1 MSLGRAPG
9 GLLLAALA
17 LRRGLADRA
26 WVGVEDDPSQ
36 VAAPGFR
43 VFASTFNAGNKAFK
57 ERGRTRK
64 RFDDLLSKITEG
76 HGDSDLVI
84 LGFQEFLDKDYGFAQ
99 LAKKAL
105 WKDLS
110 ENRQGAVNDELLG
123 LAAAPVEV
131 IGSRDD
137 VEEHLEGADGRIAG
151 AVAGFDASEV
161 ASALRPVRDW
171 TDRTQRKVAE
181 VLQRFPNLRW
191 TDAGIRKSAAFTDG
205 LRHVERAQKKI
216 EAKIDIMRRL
226 LTADG
231 RGVAASRGSPRLWGK
246 VDDTLAELQ
255 KDLSGDRE
263 KGGWSPSVGD
273 EARGLL
279 RRPALRVRPDDVDT
293 PFHPVVFS
301 SGYRCTA
308 GSHYNTV
315 MYAFVNP
322 WSNWSVAAEP
332 WFSDT
337 CIADSSRGSVGCSID
352 NNNGMECGK
361 VVNLFRFRVSRGDVS
376 FLYCA
381 LNTHMSFAGEAASR
395 MRYLEAAAAEA
406 KKAQCDSLVFVG
418 DFNSRLHCEEGEDT
432 SPVEEPVPAYAD
444 EGNSPSSL
452 DHVLDLFNPGDGA
465 YKLGGSPHED
475 VDELAHMLAHD
486 EVRCLER
493 TTEEPDNWLFNGKRV
508 WERQAVQSRV
518 RQSGLFE
525 APVGFAPTY
534 KVGPRSKAEK
544 SEFYRCGAGE
554 GLCYHNPSG
563 KGKHNPAW
571 TDRMLL
577 QADSSKAEVEVLEY
591 SRRVVSEEFGSDHV
605 PVVGRLHVRPAAKL
619 ERLDH
624 WLGDA

>member
-1 MSLGRAPG
+1 MTCSRRW
-9 GLLLAALA
+9 GL
-17 LRRGLADRA
+17 R
-26 WVGVEDDPSQ
+26 
-36 VAAPGFR
+36 
-43 VFASTFNAGNKAFK
+43 
-57 ERGRTRK
+57 
-64 RFDDLLSKITEG
+64 ITEG

-255 KDLSGDRE
+255 KDLDLSGDRE

-337 CIADSSRGSVGCSID
+337 CIADSSRGNERRVQHRQQQRHGVRQGRQSVQIQGLARRRKLPLLRPQHSHELCGRGCQQDALS
-352 NNNGMECGK
+352 GGCRGRGK
-361 VVNLFRFRVSRGDVS
+361 ESPVRFPRVRRR
-376 FLYCA
+376 LQ
-381 LNTHMSFAGEAASR
+381 L
-395 MRYLEAAAAEA
+395 AAALRGGRGHLAGRGARAGVRGRGQLAELPGPRA
-406 KKAQCDSLVFVG
+406 G
-418 DFNSRLHCEEGEDT
+418 
-432 SPVEEPVPAYAD
+432 PVQPWRRGLQAGRVTARGRGRAGAHACPRRGAM
-444 EGNSPSSL
+444 
-452 DHVLDLFNPGDGA
+452 PG
-465 YKLGGSPHED
+465 
-475 VDELAHMLAHD
+475 
-486 EVRCLER
+486 ER

-605 PVVGRLHVRPAAKL
+605 PVVGRLHVRPVAWALGAKGRPL
-619 ERLDH
+619 VAVA
-624 WLGDA
+624 GDNVFISGCLAYL